1 MEEKRLMEAIDG
13 SDYLNGSDYFR
24 CNCNC
29 KVEVRCECLQV
40 AEMVVPGQGGSCAL
54 AAGRAKELMHRD
66 RAFLQLTSRDFDA
79 RCRKVDLW
87 LVFVGRVCPEGFW
100 VCRENLPIFSKPG
113 FFGADCLPNKSLFSS
128 TKPFPRLADCEDLA
142 VPRTS
147 APNNSIKPI
156 PTLQL
161 V

>member
-1 MEEKRLMEAIDG
+1 MEAIDG

-100 VCRENLPIFSKPG
+100 CVNKFSLTEP
-113 FFGADCLPNKSLFSS
+113 
-128 TKPFPRLADCEDLA
+128 
-142 VPRTS
+142 VPSCQFVNSCGHQCSDDARQRRGTS
-147 APNNSIKPI
+147 PS
-156 PTLQL
+156 